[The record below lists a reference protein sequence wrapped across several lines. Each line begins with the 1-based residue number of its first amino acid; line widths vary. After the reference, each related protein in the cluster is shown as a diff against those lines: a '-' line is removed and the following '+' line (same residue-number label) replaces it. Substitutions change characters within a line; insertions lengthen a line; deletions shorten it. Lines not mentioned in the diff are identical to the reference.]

1 MWKANAKGGGVG
13 GRECTGRNGRL
24 SVDFFEVTYMQFPAS
39 PEVENFNGLTINK
52 IIVTNMH
59 NQKYLMEDKVKDEDD
74 DPLKD
79 KRCFQS
85 FIIYMFMYMY

>member
-1 MWKANAKGGGVG
+1 MWKANAKGGGEEGVYRKKWKTVRG
-13 GRECTGRNGRL
+13 LLWSDINAIPCF
-24 SVDFFEVTYMQFPAS
+24 S
-39 PEVENFNGLTINK
+39 GLTINK
-52 IIVTNMH
+52 IVVTNMH

>member
-1 MWKANAKGGGVG
+1 
-13 GRECTGRNGRL
+13 
-24 SVDFFEVTYMQFPAS
+24 
-39 PEVENFNGLTINK
+39 
-52 IIVTNMH
+52 MH

>member
-1 MWKANAKGGGVG
+1 
-13 GRECTGRNGRL
+13 
-24 SVDFFEVTYMQFPAS
+24 MQFPAS

-59 NQKYLMEDKVKDEDD
+59 NQKYSMEDKVKDEDD

-79 KRCFQS
+79 KRRFQS
-85 FIIYMFMYMY
+85 FIIYMFICMY

>member
-1 MWKANAKGGGVG
+1 
-13 GRECTGRNGRL
+13 
-24 SVDFFEVTYMQFPAS
+24 MQFPAS

-59 NQKYLMEDKVKDEDD
+59 NQKYLMEGKVKDEDD

-79 KRCFQS
+79 KRFFQS
-85 FIIYMFMYMY
+85 FIIYTFIYMY

>member
-1 MWKANAKGGGVG
+1 M
-13 GRECTGRNGRL
+13 
-24 SVDFFEVTYMQFPAS
+24 
-39 PEVENFNGLTINK
+39 ENFNGLTINK